1 MVELVQQ
8 YCKLFSNCAEGK
20 VAAMLYKYPDILT
33 AADVMAILSISKN
46 TLYKM
51 IRSHRLPAFRLGDRG
66 WRFRRE
72 DLEYYLKYEV
82 EDE

>member
-1 MVELVQQ
+1 MVKHGQQ
-8 YCKLFSNCAEGK
+8 YCKLHLNTSEGK
-20 VAAMLYKYPDILT
+20 IEIMLYKYSDILT
-33 AADVMAILSISKN
+33 ASDVMEILSISKN

-51 IRSHRLPAFRLGDRG
+51 IRSHQLPAFRLGERC

-82 EDE
+82 GNE

>member
-1 MVELVQQ
+1 MGKLAQQ
-8 YCKLFSNCAEGK
+8 YCKLLSISTERK
-20 VAAMLYKYPDILT
+20 VAIMLYKYPDILT
-33 AADVMAILSISKN
+33 ATDVMDILSISKN

-51 IRSHRLPAFRLGDRG
+51 IRSHRLPAFRLGDRC

-82 EDE
+82 DDE

>member
-1 MVELVQQ
+1 MAKLVQQ
-8 YCKLFSNCAEGK
+8 YGKLLSNGVERK
-20 VAAMLYKYPDILT
+20 VAIMLYKYPDILT
-33 AADVMAILSISKN
+33 ASDVMEILSISKN

-51 IRSHRLPAFRLGDRG
+51 IRSHRLPAFRLGDRC

-82 EDE
+82 DDE